1 MKEHLKLGVQNRNI
15 GKLGVFIVEKE
26 RDVVWNQDVGL
37 TLILR
42 NYSNITIEE
51 LIIENFWSDWGSL
64 YKEKVKAN
72 NKIVT
77 IGENDNITLNKL
89 NQQEI
94 CIIEFKFKIKQKA
107 SAEIS
112 RRVITY
118 FKYENETSEPYHKV
132 DSDYVK
138 FKIYE
143 SLIKNVD
150 IEKDILATREMLP
163 IYTPLNY
170 DVKVDINSIQTNEVN
185 NKENLT
191 SNIVGSIFINIY
203 YKSDSGKFDNLKEKV
218 PFCINVDD
226 FKLKIEQMYI
236 STQNLLI
243 KIIDNKKILTA
254 INFNIYK
261 INS

>member
-1 MKEHLKLGVQNRNI
+1 MGVQNKNI

-26 RDVVWNQDVGL
+26 RDVVWDEEVGL

-42 NYSNITIEE
+42 NYSNIIIEE
-51 LIIENFWSDWGSL
+51 LIIENFWSEWGSL
-64 YKEKVKAN
+64 YKDKVKSN
-72 NKIVT
+72 NKVVT
-77 IGENDNITLNKL
+77 IGENDNIILNKL

-94 CIIEFKFKIKQKA
+94 CIIEFKFQIKQKA
-107 SAEIS
+107 STYIR
-112 RRVITY
+112 RRVKTY
-118 FKYENETSEPYHKV
+118 FKYANETSEPYHKV

-143 SLIKNVD
+143 RLIKNVD
-150 IEKDILATREMLP
+150 IEKDILATRQMPP
-163 IYTPLNY
+163 IYKPLNY
-170 DVKVDINSIQTNEVN
+170 DVKFDINSIQTNEVN
-185 NKENLT
+185 NKEKLT
-191 SNIVGSIFINIY
+191 SKIVGSVFINIY